1 MRTAFLILMI
11 SACDSG
17 TTNTKSGNGT
27 ITISDPTD
35 KATIAATAANPDY
48 SVKFTVAN
56 FTLKDPG
63 TCAGAANCGHVHMVI
78 DGTQCNDP
86 AAPGPYNADGAAS
99 PIVIGFDYCPAISGA
114 HKIIAELHND
124 DHSTYTD
131 PSGKAVTTSVDVNV
145 P

>member
-1 MRTAFLILMI
+1 ML

-17 TTNTKSGNGT
+17 TINTKSGNGT
-27 ITISDPTD
+27 IKISDPAAN
-35 KATIAATAANPDY
+35 ATINATMTNPDY
-48 SVKFTVAN
+48 SVKFTVTN

-63 TCAGAANCGHVHMVI
+63 KCAGAANCGHVHMVI
-78 DGTQCNDP
+78 DDAKCNDP
-86 AAPGPYNADGAAS
+86 DAPGPYNADGSAS

-131 PSGKAVTTSVDVNV
+131 PAGTAVTDSVSVTV